1 MYKVSREQ
9 FTHFW
14 DFLKT
19 LDCYIKSESG
29 MIEELEEFANNPNR
43 EIAALVCQNTSGLLT
58 YSAPYIRI
66 IYVLSGK
73 ISLYLVTRNQFI
85 KKEVLFW
92 LINGQKLIIKSYQM
106 RQSSLVFILNPNILM
121 ILSSAKSL
129 KNRCFIASLLKV
141 LKKIVSN

>member
-43 EIAALVCQNTSGLLT
+43 
-58 YSAPYIRI
+58 
-66 IYVLSGK
+66 
-73 ISLYLVTRNQFI
+73 
-85 KKEVLFW
+85 
-92 LINGQKLIIKSYQM
+92 
-106 RQSSLVFILNPNILM
+106 
-121 ILSSAKSL
+121 
-129 KNRCFIASLLKV
+129 
-141 LKKIVSN
+141 

>member
-73 ISLYLVTRNQFI
+73 ISL
-85 KKEVLFW
+85 
-92 LINGQKLIIKSYQM
+92 
-106 RQSSLVFILNPNILM
+106 
-121 ILSSAKSL
+121 
-129 KNRCFIASLLKV
+129 
-141 LKKIVSN
+141 

>member
-73 ISLYLVTRNQFI
+73 ISLSLDN
-85 KKEVLFW
+85 KKSIYQEGS
-92 LINGQKLIIKSYQM
+92 LILANKWTKIDYQELSDETVIIGFYFKFYS
-106 RQSSLVFILNPNILM
+106 
-121 ILSSAKSL
+121 
-129 KNRCFIASLLKV
+129 
-141 LKKIVSN
+141 